1 MLALT
6 LATAGC
12 GSASGPSVA
21 AHSASTSPSGTPTA
35 EPASATASSSP
46 AAATATA
53 APTESA
59 STARWKPRV
68 GQTWQWQ
75 LSGRLDLTVPAEV
88 YDVDLFTTTAAQVA
102 ALHKAGRKVICYLN
116 AGAQEDFRTDSGR
129 YPKSVLGKELDGW
142 PGEHWVDIRRWD
154 LLSPILTD
162 RMKMCRDKG
171 FDGVEPD
178 NLEAYANDSGFSLTA
193 ADQLAFNRRVADLAH
208 RHGLAVGLKND
219 VDQAKQLQPSF
230 DFAVNE
236 ECAQYA
242 ECARLSVFVTAG
254 KPVFHVEYDLSPA
267 QFCPATRKLRFASM
281 RKHLDLDAWRSV
293 CP

>member
-1 MLALT
+1 MIALA

-12 GSASGPSVA
+12 GSASGS
-21 AHSASTSPSGTPTA
+21 STSTSTPTAASESGTPSA
-35 EPASATASSSP
+35 AAPVSATP
-46 AAATATA
+46 TATPTRTPSAGTA
-53 APTESA
+53 AG
-59 STARWKPRV
+59 RWQPKV

-75 LSGRLDLTVPAEV
+75 LSGKLDLTVAAEV

-102 ALHKAGRKVICYLN
+102 TLHKAGRKVICYLN
-116 AGAQEDFRTDSGR
+116 AGAQEDFRADSGR
-129 YPKSVLGKELDGW
+129 YPKAILGKELDGW

-162 RMKMCRDKG
+162 RVKLCQGKG
-171 FDGVEPD
+171 FDAVEPD

-193 ADQLAFNRRVADLAH
+193 ADQLTFNRRVADLAH
-208 RHGLAVGLKND
+208 KHGLAVALKND

-236 ECAQYA
+236 ECAHYD
-242 ECARLSVFVTAG
+242 ECGLLSVFIAAG
-254 KPVFHVEYDLSPA
+254 KPVFHVEYDMSTA
-267 QFCPATRKLRFASM
+267 EFCPATKKLRFSSM
-281 RKHLDLDAWRSV
+281 LKHLDLDAWRSV